1 MGLLR
6 DLTAARDLVV
16 EVTAGLDAMGRAMAQ
31 VSRNAQAPLGPG
43 GGTFDLPPGTPPG
56 QPSPLPGPTWL
67 QPFVQA
73 GTILLGPNGQP
84 VAVAGWGNAPKM
96 SSRGGGGGGGGGGRR
111 TGLSGVWNGG
121 GSAVGGQWGGATIS
135 TGGGGGGG
143 GTLVNGMTPGTLA
156 TAMKGSV
163 AEPVVTSLQEI
174 RDELRAMRQEQRN
187 ATGLRAAGIA

>member
-56 QPSPLPGPTWL
+56 QPSPLSGPTGL

-84 VAVAGWGNAPKM
+84 VAVSAWGSGPKM
-96 SSRGGGGGGGGGGRR
+96 SGGRGGGGGGGRR
-111 TGLSGVWNGG
+111 TGLAGTWNGG

-135 TGGGGGGG
+135 TSGGGGGGG
-143 GTLVNGMTPGTLA
+143 GTLVGGLTPGQLTTSL
-156 TAMKGSV
+156 KGSV
-163 AEPVVTSLQEI
+163 AEPVVSSLQEI

>member
-6 DLTAARDLVV
+6 DLMAARDLVT
-16 EVTAGLDAMGRAMAQ
+16 EVTRGLGEMGRAMDQ
-31 VSRNAQAPLGPG
+31 VTKAVQTPLGPG

-56 QPSPLPGPTWL
+56 QPSPLPGPTGL

-96 SSRGGGGGGGGGGRR
+96 SSRGGGGGGGGRR

-135 TGGGGGGG
+135 TS
-143 GTLVNGMTPGTLA
+143 A
-156 TAMKGSV
+156 
-163 AEPVVTSLQEI
+163 
-174 RDELRAMRQEQRN
+174 
-187 ATGLRAAGIA
+187 